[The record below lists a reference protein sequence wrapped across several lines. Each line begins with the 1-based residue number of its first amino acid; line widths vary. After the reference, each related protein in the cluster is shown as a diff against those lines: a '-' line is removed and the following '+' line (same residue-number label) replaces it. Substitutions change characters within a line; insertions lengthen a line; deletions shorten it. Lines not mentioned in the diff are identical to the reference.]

1 MPWCKP
7 SPARSPMLS
16 LRRRP
21 DRMSTL
27 PRKAAL
33 VCTHLRANPAQPSCG
48 ARGGRLLAERL
59 AQAIQAKE
67 LDIQL
72 ETFACLGQCEAGPN
86 LKLSPGG
93 ALCSHL
99 NPDDLAPLLNE
110 IVAFIASSDIS
121 P

>member
-1 MPWCKP
+1 MDTA
-7 SPARSPMLS
+7 SP
-16 LRRRP
+16 
-21 DRMSTL
+21 
-27 PRKAAL
+27 KAAL
-33 VCTHLRANPAQPSCG
+33 VCTHLRANPTQPSCG

-59 AQAIQAKE
+59 AEAIQARG

-99 NPDDLAPLLNE
+99 NPDDLAPLLRE
-110 IVAFIASSDIS
+110 IEAFIASPDIS